1 MRRILLLLFY
11 LCLPSA
17 MAFCQENTYVDL
29 GLSVKWATTNYGA
42 DQQSPCG
49 GYYRW
54 NDAIAITNA
63 DDSRLGTKAQW
74 NELRENCSWKWTT
87 LDGVQGYLL
96 TSKLKGYT
104 DRSVFLP
111 AAGWRQDGRIEQM
124 SQYAA
129 YWSSTEGVQ
138 PGDEAAYGFN
148 FKQGHIEWHSEN
160 RASEQSLRMVMPL
173 SDSEITNLDLN
184 EKKVKVPFGSHLRL
198 DATMSNGKR
207 NVNSVCSWSSSDE
220 SIVRIVEE
228 GLLVAVAPG
237 ICTVTA
243 QAYGRK
249 AACTVTVTD
258 REYEYVDLGLSVL
271 WATCN
276 IGATR
281 PSEFGEYYAWA
292 EIEPKDFFSWNNY
305 KYCSFAGQMNGMD
318 KYTEEGFSHQYLK
331 ADGLNRLEPSDDVAS
346 VLLGEEW
353 HAPTVQE
360 YEELKNKCNPEI
372 AVVDGI
378 VGLRFTS
385 EVPGYEGRSI
395 FIPLGGYFNGNES
408 VDRGENF
415 YIWSSIGNGM
425 KANCL
430 RMESGLTIDPG
441 YYITRPTEDRFIG
454 MNVRPVRNLFGDQF
468 EYLSLSEER
477 LDLNYGDIRRLSAMM
492 LPVARSLT
500 SNSVEWS
507 SSNPNV
513 AIVLPDGSVT
523 AVGQGSCIIEA
534 NSSGKIAHTNVT
546 VTLPHPTPVDL
557 GLSVKWASANI
568 GAASPS
574 HPGGYFAWGETSV
587 KAGVYNYDNYKFDG
601 IGNQWKKYNF
611 GDTYSKKY
619 KLDCKENLDPE
630 DDAAQVLLGGGWRM
644 PSAIELHELREK
656 CTWQEVKAGDSCGIL
671 ITSNVPGYE
680 GQSIFLPYAGRINE
694 YHYEDEE
701 DEGIVSNNGSY
712 ASYWTSTLEQGINAN
727 HRYVGQSIRPVMAFS
742 DSERK
747 SEVKPIVQA
756 SSAIPEA
763 VDLGLSVKWANLNVG
778 AYSPEQCG
786 SLFAWGETEQKPYY
800 SFYNYKYAA
809 YIEKDNRWWYT
820 KYVPEESSYKESNS
834 DGKMRLDAEDDAA
847 SVNLGGNWRLPTKD
861 ECNELF
867 EKCDWKDTVVNG
879 IRGYLVTSK
888 VEGFTVNSI
897 FLPCTAGGSNSV
909 ISNPSKYNL
918 GRYLTADASSK
929 YTHSFV
935 SFNFSNYSFRILD
948 EIGVTKNTNFNLGT
962 DSRYMSFPV
971 RAVCPVER

>member
-29 GLSVKWATTNYGA
+29 GLSVRWATANYGA
-42 DQQSPCG
+42 NQQSPCG

-54 NDAIAITNA
+54 NDAIAITTA
-63 DDSRLGTKAQW
+63 DGSRLGTKAQW

-96 TSKLKGYT
+96 TSKIKGYT
-104 DRSVFLP
+104 DRSIFLP
-111 AAGWRQDGRIEQM
+111 AVGWRQDGRIEQM
-124 SQYAA
+124 SAA

-148 FKQGHIEWHSEN
+148 FKQGHTEWHSEN
-160 RASEQSLRMVMPL
+160 RAYEQSLRMVMPL
-173 SDSEITNLDLN
+173 SNSEITNLELN
-184 EKKVKVPFGSHLRL
+184 EKKVKMPFGSHLRL

-207 NVNSVCSWSSSDE
+207 NVNSVCGWSSSDE
-220 SIVRIVEE
+220 SIVRIVED

-237 ICTVTA
+237 ISTVTA

-834 DGKMRLDAEDDAA
+834 DGKMRLDADDDAA
-847 SVNLGGNWRLPTKD
+847 SVNLGDNWRLPTKD

-867 EKCDWKDTVVNG
+867 EKCDWTETEING
-879 IRGYLVTSK
+879 VRGYTVTSK
-888 VEGFTVNSI
+888 VEGFTGNSI
-897 FLPCTAGGSNSV
+897 FLPYTAGGSNSV
-909 ISNPSKYNL
+909 ISNPSKYND
-918 GRYLTADASSK
+918 GKYLTADADSK
-929 YTHSFV
+929 LRSFV
-935 SFNFSNYSFRILD
+935 SFGFSSYPYGCSDVRG
-948 EIGVTKNTNFNLGT
+948 ETGMTKFHLCSNTRFN
-962 DSRYMSFPV
+962 SYPV

>member
-1 MRRILLLLFY
+1 
-11 LCLPSA
+11 
-17 MAFCQENTYVDL
+17 
-29 GLSVKWATTNYGA
+29 
-42 DQQSPCG
+42 
-49 GYYRW
+49 
-54 NDAIAITNA
+54 
-63 DDSRLGTKAQW
+63 
-74 NELRENCSWKWTT
+74 
-87 LDGVQGYLL
+87 
-96 TSKLKGYT
+96 
-104 DRSVFLP
+104 
-111 AAGWRQDGRIEQM
+111 
-124 SQYAA
+124 
-129 YWSSTEGVQ
+129 
-138 PGDEAAYGFN
+138 
-148 FKQGHIEWHSEN
+148 
-160 RASEQSLRMVMPL
+160 MVMPL
-173 SDSEITNLDLN
+173 SDSEITNLELN

-318 KYTEEGFSHQYLK
+318 KYTEEYYTHQFLK
-331 ADGLNRLEPSDDVAS
+331 ADNLDRLEPSDDVAT

-372 AVVDGI
+372 VVFDGI
-378 VGLRFTS
+378 AGQRFTS
-385 EVPGYEGRSI
+385 EVPGYEGRCI
-395 FIPLGGYFNGNES
+395 FIPLGGYFNGNEP

-468 EYLSLSEER
+468 ESLSLSEER

-587 KAGVYNYDNYKFDG
+587 KAGVYNRLNYKFYSS
-601 IGNQWKKYNF
+601 GNDWTKYNF
-611 GDTYSKKY
+611 GNDYSKNLKFDY
-619 KLDCKENLDPE
+619 KENLDPE

-644 PSAIELHELREK
+644 PSAIELNELREK

-680 GQSIFLPYAGRINE
+680 GQSLFLPYAGRINE
-694 YHYEDEE
+694 YYYDDEE
-701 DEGIVSNNGSY
+701 LVSNIGYY
-712 ASYWTSTLEQGINAN
+712 ASYWTSTLEQGLNDQSY
-727 HRYVGQSIRPVMAFS
+727 RFFGQSIRPVMAFS

-747 SEVKPIVQA
+747 AEVKPMVKA
-756 SSAIPEA
+756 SSVTPDA
-763 VDLGLSVKWANLNVG
+763 VDLGLSVKWANINVG
-778 AYSPEQCG
+778 ADSPEQRG

-809 YIEKDNRWWYT
+809 YIEKDNKWWYT
-820 KYVPEESSYKESNS
+820 KYVPS
-834 DGKMRLDAEDDAA
+834 DGKNRLEPEDDAA
-847 SVNLGGNWRLPTKD
+847 FANLGGQWRLPTIE

-867 EKCDWKDTVVNG
+867 EKCDWMETEVNG
-879 IRGYLVTSK
+879 VRGYTVTSK
-888 VEGFTVNSI
+888 VEGFTGNSI
-897 FLPCTAGGSNSV
+897 FLPYTAGGSNSV
-909 ISNPSKYNL
+909 ISNPSKYND
-918 GRYLTADASSK
+918 GKYLTADADSK
-929 YTHSFV
+929 LRSFV
-935 SFNFSNYSFRILD
+935 SFGFSSYPYGCSDVRG
-948 EIGVTKNTNFNLGT
+948 ETGMTKFHLCSNTRFN
-962 DSRYMSFPV
+962 SYPV